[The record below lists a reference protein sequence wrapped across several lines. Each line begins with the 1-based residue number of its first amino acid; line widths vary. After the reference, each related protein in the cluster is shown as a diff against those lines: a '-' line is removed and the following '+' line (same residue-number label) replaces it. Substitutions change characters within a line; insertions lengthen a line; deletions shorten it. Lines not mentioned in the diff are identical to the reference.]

1 MAKADWR
8 HTKTIEDEQ
17 SEMSTAKR
25 LYRLARHR
33 SPYIK
38 EYIEDPNDDWFVYVV
53 TIKKKTFEWT
63 YSSMITKNDLC
74 QWVGFDERN
83 GWVIETLN

>member
-8 HTKTIEDEQ
+8 YTKTIEDEQ
-17 SEMSTAKR
+17 AEMSTAKR
-25 LYRLARHR
+25 LYRLTRPR

-53 TIKKKTFEWT
+53 TIKKKTGEWT
-63 YSSMITKNDLC
+63 HNSMIIQKNVCDWLSC
-74 QWVGFDERN
+74 DEGM
-83 GWVIETLN
+83 GWIKETLI